1 MGENLD
7 SFGDET
13 DFAVEYG
20 KVSSLTRHDVRLLE
34 GTNQAQEHVTFR
46 FDVHMSGQIE
56 QLYSNQ
62 VIYSR

>member
-1 MGENLD
+1 MGENLE

-13 DFAVEYG
+13 DFAVKYD

-34 GTNQAQEHVTFR
+34 GTNQAQERVTFR

-56 QLYSNQ
+56 QLYSKK
-62 VIYSR
+62 VIYFR